1 MPPVA
6 QRAAARIHRIV
17 SVAGGSVL
25 IMTTGIQE
33 VVYRRPSALADD
45 GLELETAGR
54 HASYFTG
61 FLTAAR
67 PAAMCLAVLA
77 DVAAADFRQDEIG
90 TPGLRDPVVTCGGD
104 RMRFEAL
111 SGCCGVGA

>member
-1 MPPVA
+1 M
-6 QRAAARIHRIV
+6 
-17 SVAGGSVL
+17 L

-104 RMRFEAL
+104 RLRFEAL